1 MFLFVCFVV
10 LLFMNVCVSRSCIV
24 CVCVSVYIACIQYTQ
39 RSEEGIISPGTGV
52 SDGCEPS
59 CESWKESL
67 CPLEEQPVFL
77 TAVPSLQLSSA
88 FLKDIYFQPVIFI

>member
-52 SDGCEPS
+52 SDVGEPPSAENCSKSSGRAAEPS
-59 CESWKESL
+59 
-67 CPLEEQPVFL
+67 P
-77 TAVPSLQLSSA
+77 A
-88 FLKDIYFQPVIFI
+88 FDSV